1 MAFRKVTLSDTYNI
15 SILLQDKIAL
25 MVEDYCKPNCTEVQ
39 RSEIACEIVSIRE
52 TIRQSFQKEYGDTF
66 ERILHYMLTGRIQER
81 YIQGIKNFINE
92 MATLSS
98 AEQTM
103 FEYDVAHRG
112 V

>member
-1 MAFRKVTLSDTYNI
+1 
-15 SILLQDKIAL
+15 
-25 MVEDYCKPNCTEVQ
+25 
-39 RSEIACEIVSIRE
+39 
-52 TIRQSFQKEYGDTF
+52 
-66 ERILHYMLTGRIQER
+66 MLTGRIQER